1 MFTRNKSLPQGY
13 ALWMAYF
20 IQPMRHI
27 TQLPFGSGTSLCVHC
42 LKVANKPESRM
53 PATPQTSGGE
63 VEHEVSILLH
73 LTELK
78 LYFKSMKDH
87 LAQVFLELVCKYF
100 FYISMDGYPK
110 QRSR

>member
-1 MFTRNKSLPQGY
+1 
-13 ALWMAYF
+13 
-20 IQPMRHI
+20 
-27 TQLPFGSGTSLCVHC
+27 
-42 LKVANKPESRM
+42 M

-87 LAQVFLELVCKYF
+87 LAQVFLEQKE
-100 FYISMDGYPK
+100 
-110 QRSR
+110 

>member
-1 MFTRNKSLPQGY
+1 
-13 ALWMAYF
+13 
-20 IQPMRHI
+20 
-27 TQLPFGSGTSLCVHC
+27 
-42 LKVANKPESRM
+42 M

-63 VEHEVSILLH
+63 VEHEVSMSEGILLH

-100 FYISMDGYPK
+100 FYISMDGYS
-110 QRSR
+110 QTA